1 MELHDISVERSVD
14 PSLIRWPMK
23 DILSG
28 QEGEK
33 VNRLFFNLAGM
44 PWPTVEK

>member
-28 QEGEK
+28 QEGEN
-33 VNRLFFNLAGM
+33 VNRLFFQPGGHAVADG
-44 PWPTVEK
+44 